1 MDLYWTRLVVFIEYP
16 SEATTDVQKG
26 GKLKYELWQT
36 MLHKEFLTKASYLM
50 KIYPISLCISLQIK
64 VNLMLYCLQS

>member
-26 GKLKYELWQT
+26 GKAEIWI
-36 MLHKEFLTKASYLM
+36 MANHASQG
-50 KIYPISLCISLQIK
+50 ISYKSILFNENLSHIIQIK